1 MKSHMPRII
10 WILTILFLFG
20 TVVTLLF
27 YNNTSNGIFLT
38 LAITFGTC
46 TYHFVMRLLVGFIVN
61 VVLNN
66 KVDYHKRWYQVGE
79 REKKF
84 YEKLRVKKWKDKM
97 PTYRPDWFD
106 PQKHSWEEIAQT
118 MCQSEIGHEIISVLS
133 FVPIFSG
140 RWFGAYPVFI
150 ITSILSAV
158 FDLSFVVMQRYN
170 RQRIVR
176 MILRTGYKGKS
187 NS

>member
-1 MKSHMPRII
+1 MKSHMSRVI
-10 WILTILFLFG
+10 WILTILFLFS
-20 TVVTLLF
+20 TVVTLFF
-27 YNNTSNGIFLT
+27 YNNTSDGIFLT
-38 LAITFGTC
+38 LAITSGTC

-66 KVDYHKRWYQVGE
+66 KVDYHKRWYQVSE
-79 REKKF
+79 REKKI

-106 PQKHSWEEIAQT
+106 PRKHSWEEIAQT

-133 FVPIFSG
+133 FVPILSG

-150 ITSILSAV
+150 VTSILSAV

-176 MILRTGYKGKS
+176 VMKRISRKEKQ
-187 NS
+187 